1 MKPCA
6 RRRNFLL
13 SLLIREKLRPILAF
27 TLFSIISSNVF
38 SQDFTTR
45 SLGDYGNVT
54 VMEVTGNY
62 DAKNSDGSVNAAPRE
77 AISKEFFKTHK
88 DEYDFLVVFSN
99 FDFQMPEDGKARAF
113 YLGVKN
119 DTQGIGQEEF
129 DHTIDFGSGT
139 AGMSGKLQGT
149 IDMGN
154 LSGLVTDPL
163 DPKFE
168 NTLYVL
174 SHELAHRW
182 GAYAKFR
189 NLDGSDSTALL
200 GKDGNHWS
208 FLFSSGG
215 SVLYGNQW
223 QDNGNGTFTS
233 LAPQGEMKYFS
244 PLDLYL
250 MGMIDKTKVPPM
262 LLIENSS
269 VDPTR
274 LPEAGVTISGA
285 AKTITIDDIIAGSGP
300 RAPDAASSQKSF
312 KTAFIFITTPGAF
325 TGNEIYGIENIRNGW
340 VTRYSVLTDGQSIV
354 RLRHTEGGR
363 SHESGRQ
370 Q

>member
-99 FDFQMPEDGKARAF
+99 FDFQMPEDGKAGAF

-154 LSGLVTDPL
+154 LSGLVTDPW
-163 DPKFE
+163 
-168 NTLYVL
+168 T
-174 SHELAHRW
+174 
-182 GAYAKFR
+182 R
-189 NLDGSDSTALL
+189 NS
-200 GKDGNHWS
+200 
-208 FLFSSGG
+208 
-215 SVLYGNQW
+215 
-223 QDNGNGTFTS
+223 
-233 LAPQGEMKYFS
+233 
-244 PLDLYL
+244 
-250 MGMIDKTKVPPM
+250 KTRCM
-262 LLIENSS
+262 C
-269 VDPTR
+269 
-274 LPEAGVTISGA
+274 
-285 AKTITIDDIIAGSGP
+285 
-300 RAPDAASSQKSF
+300 
-312 KTAFIFITTPGAF
+312 
-325 TGNEIYGIENIRNGW
+325 
-340 VTRYSVLTDGQSIV
+340 
-354 RLRHTEGGR
+354 
-363 SHESGRQ
+363 
-370 Q
+370 